1 MKTVKHT
8 FIAMTILPKP
18 VEEPKSVFSPIPVI
32 DISDPESKHALVK
45 ACEDFGFFKVIN
57 HGVPSE
63 LVSVLEHEAV
73 EFFSL
78 PTSDKNQVAGYP
90 FGYGNGKIGR
100 NGDVGWVE
108 YLLMNVNLDIG
119 SDPFLP
125 ALLNNRE
132 TIRNAVLEY
141 TTSMRKMTCDVLE
154 MMTDGLGIKPRN
166 TLSKLVSD
174 QNSDS
179 KFRLNHYPPC
189 PLINENIDGGNNVI
203 GFGEHT
209 DPQILSVLRSNN
221 TSGFQIN
228 LTNGSWISVPSDPSS
243 FFFNVGDS
251 LQVLTNGRFKSV
263 KHRVLRNSMKSRV
276 SMIYFAGPSLTQ
288 RISPL
293 TCLMNNEDESLYEE
307 FTWSEYKSSA
317 YNSRLSDNR
326 LQPFERKLFPLND

>member
-1 MKTVKHT
+1 MTVLSKS
-8 FIAMTILPKP
+8 
-18 VEEPKSVFSPIPVI
+18 VEEAKSGFSLIPVI

-57 HGVPSE
+57 HAVPSE

-73 EFFSL
+73 EFFTL

-90 FGYGNGKIGR
+90 FGYGNRKIGR

-108 YLLMNVNLDIG
+108 YLLMNVKLDIG

-125 ALLNNRE
+125 GLLNNRE

-141 TTSMRKMTCDVLE
+141 TTSVRKMTCDVLE
-154 MMTDGLGIKPRN
+154 MITDGLGIQPRN

-174 QNSDS
+174 QNSES
-179 KFRLNHYPPC
+179 IFRLNNYPPC
-189 PLINENIDGGNNVI
+189 PCIDENTNGGNNVM

-209 DPQILSVLRSNN
+209 DPQIVSVLRSNKI
-221 TSGFQIN
+221 SGLQIN
-228 LTNGSWISVPSDPSS
+228 LADGSWISVASDPSS

-263 KHRVLRNSMKSRV
+263 KHRVLTNSVEARV
-276 SMIYFAGPSLTQ
+276 SMIYFAGPSFTQ

-307 FTWSEYKSSA
+307 FTWSEYKTSA

-326 LQPFERKLFPLND
+326 LQPFERKVVRLND

>member
-1 MKTVKHT
+1 MKVL
-8 FIAMTILPKP
+8 FKP
-18 VEEPKSVFSPIPVI
+18 VEEPNSGFSPIAVI

-57 HGVPSE
+57 HGIPSE
-63 LVSVLEHEAV
+63 LVSVLEQEAV

-78 PTSDKNQVAGYP
+78 PTSDKTQVAGYP
-90 FGYGNGKIGR
+90 FGYGNRKIGR

-108 YLLMNVNLDIG
+108 YLLMNVNINIG
-119 SDPFLP
+119 LDPFLP
-125 ALLNNRE
+125 GLLNNRE

-141 TTSMRKMTCDVLE
+141 TTSVRKMTCHVLE
-154 MMTDGLGIKPRN
+154 MITDGLGIKPRN
-166 TLSKLVSD
+166 TLSKLVSN

-179 KFRLNHYPPC
+179 IFRLNHYPPC
-189 PLINENIDGGNNVI
+189 PLINENTNGGNSVM

-209 DPQILSVLRSNN
+209 DPQIVSVLRSNN
-221 TSGFQIN
+221 TSGLQIN
-228 LTNGSWISVPSDPSS
+228 LAGDSWISVPSDTSS

-251 LQVLTNGRFKSV
+251 LQVLTNGRFKSL
-263 KHRVLRNSMKSRV
+263 KHRVLTNSMKSRV

-307 FTWSEYKSSA
+307 FTWSEYRTSA

-326 LQPFERKLFPLND
+326 LQPFEKKAVSLND